1 MKLDYSIQPDPEKT
15 SKALGKELR
24 ISRKHAHEIATAIKG
39 MKLDTARKFL
49 EDVSVLKRAVP
60 YKRYVKNIPHRRGM
74 CTGRYPQKAAKEF
87 LKVLKNIE
95 SNATYKGLDSENMR
109 ITHIA
114 TKKGHT
120 FRGSFPRAQGR
131 ATPKNHE
138 TVSVEVIIEAM
149 EAQ

>member
-1 MKLDYSIQPDPEKT
+1 MKLNFSIEPSPEKT
-15 SKALGKELR
+15 SKAMGKELH

-39 MKLDTARKFL
+39 MKLDIAREYL
-49 EDVSVLKRAVP
+49 ENVVALKQAVP
-60 YKRYVKNIPHRRGM
+60 YKRFTRNIPHKKGM

-87 LKVLKNIE
+87 LSVLKNAE

-120 FRGSFPRAQGR
+120 YIGQFQRAQGR
-131 ATPKNHE
+131 ATPKKHE
-138 TVSVEVIIEAM
+138 TVTVEMIAEV
-149 EAQ
+149 Q